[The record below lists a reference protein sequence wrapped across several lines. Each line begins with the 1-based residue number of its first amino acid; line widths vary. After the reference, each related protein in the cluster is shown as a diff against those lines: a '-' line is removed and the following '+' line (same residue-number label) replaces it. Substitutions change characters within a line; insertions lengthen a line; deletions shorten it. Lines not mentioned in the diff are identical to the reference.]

1 MKSSH
6 RLVCSAL
13 VACGALLAAG
23 NAGAREPETP
33 TATLSEIDAAAL
45 IEAAG
50 GGYSIDEE
58 SGHVVNVGMGRRLLE
73 PLLDELAVLQ
83 NLRTLALA
91 DTTLTNDLVK
101 RLPPL
106 PQLEALILEGCGRRI
121 TDAAF

>member
-23 NAGAREPETP
+23 NEGAREPETP
-33 TATLSEIDAAAL
+33 AAAPSEIDAAVL

-50 GGYSIDEE
+50 GYYHTDDER
-58 SGHVVNVGMGRRLLE
+58 GHVVEVGIEGRKPLE
-73 PLLDELAVLQ
+73 LLLDELAVLQ
-83 NLRTLALA
+83 NLRKLVLR
-91 DTTLTNDLVK
+91 DNTTLTNDLVK

-106 PQLEALILEGCGRRI
+106 PQLEALILEGCG
-121 TDAAF
+121 